1 MYIFLYVI
9 YSKFNINLIIE
20 HRAIYYILDGFHKK
34 VSVELG
40 GLKCDRDEMEFA
52 HQFFCKG
59 HPYLVEHIKRKVSTY
74 Y

>member
-1 MYIFLYVI
+1 MLKMYV
-9 YSKFNINLIIE
+9 S
-20 HRAIYYILDGFHKK
+20 DGFHKK

-59 HPYLVEHIKRKVSTY
+59 HPYLVEHIKRKVSDLKSIIDTEFLWKPLLFSL
-74 Y
+74 

>member
-1 MYIFLYVI
+1 MLISNVYIYF
-9 YSKFNINLIIE
+9 
-20 HRAIYYILDGFHKK
+20 LDGFHKK

-59 HPYLVEHIKRKVSTY
+59 HPYLVEHIKRKVSSFISY
-74 Y
+74 INFP

>member
-1 MYIFLYVI
+1 MHIFI
-9 YSKFNINLIIE
+9 S
-20 HRAIYYILDGFHKK
+20 DGFHKK

-59 HPYLVEHIKRKVSTY
+59 HPYLVEHIKRKVSTLMLMY
-74 Y
+74 TIIVNYKIFCYCHFL